1 VKKTTIVPNRAFASG
16 EGNLKAPFAALPS
29 FGG

>member
-1 VKKTTIVPNRAFASG
+1 VKKTTIVPNRAFAKG
-16 EGNLKAPFAALPS
+16 KGNLKASFAALPS